1 MPSIV
6 ALVPVN
12 LDKPRQLLFTR
23 AAVKAIELRL
33 TQIWGR
39 DYTFFEAVRRL
50 SEMLLDNDLSKLSYI
65 NISVM
70 LHQGCLHEDP
80 ALTLEQVEEVLPYAD
95 PTGLIPYVGLLLQA
109 WSNASPQVVVN
120 TVTTAAEAVDSD
132 PLGGSTGG
140 SSGPLNG
147 PALVSARANSG
158 A

>member
-6 ALVPVN
+6 ALVPVA
-12 LDKPRQLLFTR
+12 LDTPRQLLFTR

-50 SEMLLDNDLSKLSYI
+50 SEMLLENDLSKLSFV
-65 NISVM
+65 NISV
-70 LHQGCLHEDP
+70 LLWQGCVHEDP
-80 ALTLEQVEEVLPYAD
+80 ALTLTQVEESLPYAD
-95 PTGLIPYVGLLLQA
+95 PTGLIPYVGLILQA
-109 WSNASPQVVVN
+109 WSNASPQAGVGA
-120 TVTTAAEAVDSD
+120 VTAEAEAIDTD
-132 PLGGSTGG
+132 PLGVSTGA

-147 PALVSARANSG
+147 PALVSATASSG

>member
-6 ALVPVN
+6 AFVPVE

-23 AAVKAIELRL
+23 TAVKNIELRL

-39 DYTFFEAVRRL
+39 DYTFFEGVRRL

-80 ALTLEQVEEVLPYAD
+80 ALTLTQVEEALPYAD
-95 PTGLIPYVGLLLQA
+95 PTGLIPYVGLILQA
-109 WSNASPQVVVN
+109 WSNASPQVVVDA
-120 TVTTAAEAVDSD
+120 VTAEATDSD
-132 PLGGSTGG
+132 PLGGSTGA

-147 PALVSARANSG
+147 PALASATASSG